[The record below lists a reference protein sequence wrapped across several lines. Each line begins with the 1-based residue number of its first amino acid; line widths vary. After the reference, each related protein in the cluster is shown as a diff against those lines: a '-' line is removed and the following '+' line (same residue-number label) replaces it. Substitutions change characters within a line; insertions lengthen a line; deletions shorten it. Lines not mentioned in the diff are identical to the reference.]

1 MVTLTVYFDDPWWV
15 GVVEM
20 EADGEL
26 RVARQVFG
34 SEPPNEVVHQ
44 FVLRELPRLLA
55 QPRLGL
61 PSNAAPL
68 PRRVNPKRAAREA
81 GRLTDERG
89 LATRAQ
95 AALRLEMEARKKERR
110 VQSRAER
117 EREAEVKREKAR
129 AKALAKRRG
138 H

>member
-1 MVTLTVYFDDPWWV
+1 MVTLTVYFENPWWV

-20 EADGEL
+20 EADGGL

-34 SEPPNEVVHQ
+34 SEPPNEVVYQ
-44 FVLRELPRLLA
+44 FVLRDLPRLLTH
-55 QPRLGL
+55 PGLGI
-61 PSNAAPL
+61 PGDAAPL

-81 GRLTDERG
+81 GRLTEARG
-89 LATRAQ
+89 LSTRAQ
-95 AALRLEMEARKKERR
+95 EALRLEREAHQQEHRL
-110 VQSRAER
+110 QSKAER
-117 EREAEVKREKAR
+117 ERDAEIKREKAR

>member
-81 GRLTDERG
+81 GRLTAARG
-89 LATRAQ
+89 LSTRAQ
-95 AALRLEMEARKKERR
+95 AALRLERETHKQERR
-110 VQSRAER
+110 IQSKAER
-117 EREAEVKREKAR
+117 EREQEIQRAKGR

>member
-1 MVTLTVYFDDPWWV
+1 MVTLTVYFEAPWWV

-34 SEPPNEVVHQ
+34 SEPPNEVVYL
-44 FVLRELPRLLA
+44 FVLRELADVLARARLATACDTPPPR
-55 QPRLGL
+55 
-61 PSNAAPL
+61 PL
-68 PRRVNPKRAAREA
+68 NPKRAAREA
-81 GRLTDERG
+81 GRLTEVVG
-89 LATRAQ
+89 LSTRAQ
-95 AALRLEMEARKKERR
+95 EALRLEREAHKQARQVKSK
-110 VQSRAER
+110 AER
-117 EREAEVKREKAR
+117 EHEAEVKRAKAR